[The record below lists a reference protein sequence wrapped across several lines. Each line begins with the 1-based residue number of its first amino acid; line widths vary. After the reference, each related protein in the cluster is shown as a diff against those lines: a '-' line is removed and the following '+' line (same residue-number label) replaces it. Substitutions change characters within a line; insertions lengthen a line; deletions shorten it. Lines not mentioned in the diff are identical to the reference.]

1 LAEQPSHSDAGGQTA
16 NDESLA
22 SQEVPDTGV
31 VLDYDN
37 TQVRAF
43 GLWGSAEHLLWRVNN
58 DRVPALVT
66 AGGGLLFV

>member
-1 LAEQPSHSDAGGQTA
+1 MM
-16 NDESLA
+16 NLA

-43 GLWGSAEHLLWRVNN
+43 GLWDSAKHLLWGVNN

-66 AGGGLLFV
+66 AGGGLLFI